1 MLPHED
7 AGTTGVGD
15 KEPTVEI
22 LSGFDS
28 HVTLQVKGFAFHLV
42 GELGRSACA
51 ARQPGG
57 L

>member
-1 MLPHED
+1 MLPHKD

-22 LSGFDS
+22 LSGLDG
-28 HVTLQVKGFAFHLV
+28 HITLQVKGFSFHLN

-51 ARQPGG
+51 AR
-57 L
+57 